1 MTTYSQITDNRIQSR
16 INKRYST
23 EITALKDLG
32 FHPLAYCLEDHGPYS
47 ALSQFPI
54 IPLSLRYKEILIIK
68 WPFRLA
74 SANILLSTD
83 DPPNIAL
90 CMGMGVKF
98 YSVFS
103 EGALV
108 ISSTFLSRMVPRQ
121 GSKIVRL
128 PPQPS
133 LQETWS
139 VHKTEVRR
147 RSYEAEFLTDV
158 ITFGDYILMSG
169 FEEDPSQYISG

>member
-1 MTTYSQITDNRIQSR
+1 MTEYSQISDNRIQSR
-16 INKRYST
+16 INKRYSA
-23 EITALKDLG
+23 EISTLKGLG

-54 IPLSLRYKEILIIK
+54 IPLSLRYKELLIIK

-83 DPPNIAL
+83 DPPSIAL
-90 CMGMGVKF
+90 CMGMGIKF

-103 EGALV
+103 DGTLV
-108 ISSTFLSRMVPRQ
+108 ISSTFLSSMVPRQ

-128 PPQPS
+128 PPQTS

-147 RSYEAEFLTDV
+147 RSNELEFLTDV
-158 ITFGDYILMSG
+158 MTFGDYVLMSG
-169 FEEDPSQYISG
+169 FEEDLSQYTSG